1 MNNIREGVD
10 SENSESISASA
21 ASERCRDSQ
30 LPENGPGESLASLT
44 GGLPPEEIEEIR
56 QAQALIPAYQLLQ
69 GLIGRNERDFV
80 VRAAALE
87 GLVASGRASFSLHD
101 VDEVLYWLRTEV
113 RESIVRVLRD
123 AGWTEYKAGLG
134 EVVTDQGRAA
144 FEVLQLLRRKLESGE
159 LLPTVAS
166 LEHALNVGASP
177 FGLLNALL
185 LKLNQDYAEVE
196 DALAS
201 HSEIV
206 LRNTAR
212 KIEEA
217 LSHSRKI
224 NALLDRVPKDSPQTW
239 TKIREIHDQ
248 LSRLHPR
255 LAELHSAISEVGRQY
270 LRLIAGL
277 TTQQIVEAL
286 IRKRKDLL
294 ARVGHEALLS
304 ALAAPPLLNTDVLGY
319 RATAH
324 FTRER
329 IRAERMTWEEPPEV
343 QYEPRAGEEVP
354 PEIAA
359 FLGELRSVAD
369 GSQPVPFR
377 ELIPRSD
384 KMDSFLRASLLPL
397 AGDRS
402 ADGGVAGRFSVLSL
416 DVEAEGDGWPEGL
429 SEGPVESLTPGT
441 VRPTTLG
448 RKVEGER
455 G

>member
-1 MNNIREGVD
+1 
-10 SENSESISASA
+10 
-21 ASERCRDSQ
+21 
-30 LPENGPGESLASLT
+30 
-44 GGLPPEEIEEIR
+44 
-56 QAQALIPAYQLLQ
+56 
-69 GLIGRNERDFV
+69 
-80 VRAAALE
+80 
-87 GLVASGRASFSLHD
+87 
-101 VDEVLYWLRTEV
+101 
-113 RESIVRVLRD
+113 
-123 AGWTEYKAGLG
+123 LG

-185 LKLNQDYAEVE
+185 LKLNQDYAEVG

-224 NALLDRVPKDSPQTW
+224 NALLDRVPKHSPQTW
-239 TKIREIHDQ
+239 ARIREIHDQ
-248 LSRLHPR
+248 LSRLHGR

-270 LRLIAGL
+270 LHLTAGL

-286 IRKRKDLL
+286 MRKPKELL

-329 IRAERMTWEEPPEV
+329 IRTESITWEEPPEV
-343 QYEPRAGEEVP
+343 QYEPRAGGEVP
-354 PEIAA
+354 PEVAA

-369 GSQPVPFR
+369 GSQPVTFQ

-384 KMDSFLRASLLPL
+384 KIDSFLRGSLLPFG
-397 AGDRS
+397 GDRS
-402 ADGGVAGRFSVLSL
+402 ADGGVAGRFSVLAL

-441 VRPTTLG
+441 VRPTTPG
-448 RKVEGER
+448 RKLEGEC